1 MTSEHAAGRGGDRT
15 PLARLIG
22 TLCIAGGVLISAA
35 GGILISTAGGI
46 LISTAGGSLAAPAA
60 AQSQETG
67 TAADTADWL
76 TGELDGGLLHFPDTG
91 EGEYDDYGMSLDVL
105 LALQAADR
113 APEARTAIID
123 AIADHIN
130 EYSSSPDDQNGDSV
144 YAGSTA
150 KAVIAAHAAERD
162 PQDFGGVDLVDRL
175 ESTMGK
181 NGKISDDSQFGDFA
195 NIIGQAYATE
205 GLAEADSA
213 QAENARDFLLDQQCD
228 SGAFTENFGD
238 DCDEPNLDTTSM
250 VVTALSHADAAG
262 LDGLDDAVD
271 NAAGWLAEQQ
281 AENGSFGGDTDLG
294 ANSNSSGV
302 AAHALALAGDADAAG
317 KAAEWIAKLQV
328 SDDTGGEL
336 EDQVGAIAYNSE
348 ALKTA
353 TADGISDETLAQWRG
368 ATAQGLL
375 GLTHLPG
382 DNDDAESS
390 TGLPAFAW
398 LGIGVL
404 VLIVLGA
411 IAIVLRRRA
420 SA

>member
-1 MTSEHAAGRGGDRT
+1 MTSEHATRRGGVRT

-22 TLCIAGGVLISAA
+22 TLCIAGGVVMSAA
-35 GGILISTAGGI
+35 GGILVSTA
-46 LISTAGGSLAAPAA
+46 ADSLATPAA
-60 AQSQETG
+60 AQSQDTG

-76 TGELDGGLLHFPDTG
+76 ADELEGGLLHFPDTG

-105 LALQAADR
+105 FALQAADQ

-123 AIADHIN
+123 AIADHID
-130 EYSSSPDDQNGDSV
+130 EYSSMPDDRNGNTV
-144 YAGSTA
+144 YAGPTA

-162 PQDFGGVDLVDRL
+162 PRDFGGVDVVDRL

-262 LDGLDDAVD
+262 L
-271 NAAGWLAEQQ
+271 
-281 AENGSFGGDTDLG
+281 
-294 ANSNSSGV
+294 
-302 AAHALALAGDADAAG
+302 
-317 KAAEWIAKLQV
+317 
-328 SDDTGGEL
+328 
-336 EDQVGAIAYNSE
+336 
-348 ALKTA
+348 
-353 TADGISDETLAQWRG
+353 
-368 ATAQGLL
+368 
-375 GLTHLPG
+375 
-382 DNDDAESS
+382 
-390 TGLPAFAW
+390 
-398 LGIGVL
+398 
-404 VLIVLGA
+404 
-411 IAIVLRRRA
+411 
-420 SA
+420 